1 MTRHYSPI
9 DNLLISAN
17 KTLGKWANSEQ
28 KPRTEIFRANP
39 AEGVQES
46 KLSTE
51 EKRHAA
57 GLMRVNHAGEVA
69 AQALYAAQGM
79 AARDPELVESMK
91 QAAKEEEDHL
101 NWCKTRVEELGSH
114 VSYLDPVWSAG
125 AFTIGLSAA
134 ALGDKWNL
142 GFLAE
147 TEHQVVEHLE
157 THLGKLPEKDKKSR
171 SIVQQMQIDEAEH
184 AHMAEE
190 SGAKELPDAVKTLMK
205 YSSKL
210 MTKTAYW
217 F

>member
-17 KTLGKWANSEQ
+17 KTLEKWANSEQ
-28 KPRTEIFRANP
+28 KPVSEVLRANP
-39 AEGVQES
+39 AEDVQES
-46 KLSTE
+46 RLSNKE
-51 EKRHAA
+51 RRHAA

-79 AARDPELVESMK
+79 AARDPELVEVMK

-101 NWCKTRVEELGSH
+101 DWCKTRVEELDSH
-114 VSYLDPVWSAG
+114 VSYLDPVWASG
-125 AFTIGLSAA
+125 AFVIGLGAA
-134 ALGDKWNL
+134 AFGDQWNL

-157 THLGKLPEKDKKSR
+157 THLNKLPEQDTKSR
-171 SIVQQMQIDEAEH
+171 SIVQQMQKDEAEH

-190 SGAKELPDAVKTLMK
+190 SGAKELPDVVKTIMK
-205 YSSKL
+205 YSSKV

-217 F
+217 V